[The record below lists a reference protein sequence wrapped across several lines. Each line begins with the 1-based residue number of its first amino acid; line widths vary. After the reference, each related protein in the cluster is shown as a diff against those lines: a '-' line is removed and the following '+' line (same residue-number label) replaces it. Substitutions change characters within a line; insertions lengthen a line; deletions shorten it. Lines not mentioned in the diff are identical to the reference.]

1 MENNMSE
8 STEIVV
14 SLRNFVEDAGVYTDG
29 AWEVTYAIEKCHDAL
44 CPMDDEQI
52 SSIHQVIPELI
63 QLANQY
69 AMRTPGKRVFTIAD
83 YAYDGYEG
91 G

>member
-1 MENNMSE
+1 MSE
-8 STEIVV
+8 STELVV
-14 SLRNFVEDAGVYTDG
+14 SLKDHIEDIGVVRDN
-29 AWEVTYAIEKCHDAL
+29 AWDVSYAIEKCHEAL
-44 CPMDDEQI
+44 CPMDDEQLI
-52 SSIHQVIPELI
+52 QVHQSIPELI